1 MIVNYYTTFCNG
13 ISFVVLL
20 CVILLPIYC
29 YSFIEKLMYI
39 FVLFVISLCF
49 AFDSQLYANTLVMC
63 LPRQNFIL
71 AIHQEI

>member
-1 MIVNYYTTFCNG
+1 
-13 ISFVVLL
+13 
-20 CVILLPIYC
+20 
-29 YSFIEKLMYI
+29 MYI